1 MATFGS
7 MNLAFALIPCDF
19 ILRMDPSLTVS
30 ECIQFTYHRAL
41 RNHIIL
47 MYHHDI
53 LILDLYIS
61 MTVGVISIDRSFSP
75 FCQVIYYLNELTLLI
90 YFVEILKF
98 LDVFLSTT

>member
-1 MATFGS
+1 MF
-7 MNLAFALIPCDF
+7 I

-47 MYHHDI
+47 MYQYDI

-75 FCQVIYYLNELTLLI
+75 FCQVIYIYIYINELTLFI
-90 YFVEILKF
+90 F
-98 LDVFLSTT
+98 L